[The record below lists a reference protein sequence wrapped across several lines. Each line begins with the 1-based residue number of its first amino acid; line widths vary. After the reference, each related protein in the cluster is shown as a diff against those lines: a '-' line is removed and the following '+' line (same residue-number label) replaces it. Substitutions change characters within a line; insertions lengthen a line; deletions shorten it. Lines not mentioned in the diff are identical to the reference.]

1 MGFIRSDG
9 TPYPSGPPPVPVA
22 FRPEGTGS
30 STTTWGTISLRPGG
44 DSGAHWPT
52 STSGPTARA
61 AIARQPRRT
70 GHRPLDVTRGRVRSV
85 SRAMLKAMPDD
96 ESRSM
101 TRTYQFMVT
110 FEVEP
115 EHPAYDDPEWAADAA
130 HGSLTNEYGLRAI
143 YTDIAEVTGE
153 G

>member
-1 MGFIRSDG
+1 
-9 TPYPSGPPPVPVA
+9 
-22 FRPEGTGS
+22 
-30 STTTWGTISLRPGG
+30 
-44 DSGAHWPT
+44 
-52 STSGPTARA
+52 
-61 AIARQPRRT
+61 
-70 GHRPLDVTRGRVRSV
+70 
-85 SRAMLKAMPDD
+85 MLKAMPDD